1 VQKQTRADALAR
13 LNEPPED
20 VWKRRSEFI
29 NSQLRMMGMT
39 SVGTRPSLTAQSM
52 KMKGAAAYD
61 TTGAREAEVP
71 SVASGESFLL

>member
-1 VQKQTRADALAR
+1 
-13 LNEPPED
+13 
-20 VWKRRSEFI
+20 
-29 NSQLRMMGMT
+29 MMGMT